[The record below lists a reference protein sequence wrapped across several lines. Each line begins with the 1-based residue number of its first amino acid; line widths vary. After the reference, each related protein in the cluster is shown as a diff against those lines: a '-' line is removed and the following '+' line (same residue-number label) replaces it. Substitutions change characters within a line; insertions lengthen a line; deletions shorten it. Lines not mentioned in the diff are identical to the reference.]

1 MIARRSAPRNGVAT
15 ATDKIKL
22 TFDVAALYLQTKEPA
37 TCHCLQ
43 PALSGPPA
51 RCWGLIELL
60 LHLRQANWPCSR
72 CGPWRDTGTSHAC
85 QIQPASSYE
94 APP

>member
-37 TCHCLQ
+37 ACHCC
-43 PALSGPPA
+43 SPPC
-51 RCWGLIELL
+51 RG
-60 LHLRQANWPCSR
+60 RQR
-72 CGPWRDTGTSHAC
+72 GVGD
-85 QIQPASSYE
+85 
-94 APP
+94 